1 MAPRM
6 AATVSRSLFLCL
18 ILCVFCVFCCP
29 SRITFTREALLNI
42 GQSSSGI
49 FSPVLFDSDCLS
61 EILAGAAV
69 LYKLAR
75 RRRRGKR
82 AGALVKLRQRGF
94 RSALPS
100 IHLANVRSLAN
111 KMDELLLLTS
121 RNTDFSRSAALC
133 FVETWLSERTPHH
146 AMELAGFRLTR
157 ADRSAELSG
166 KSKGGGLCFYINERW
181 CTDVMVLKEFC
192 SPLLETLFINCRPFY
207 SPREFSS
214 IVMAAVYIPPHAR
227 ASEATQMLADQVTDM
242 EKLLPNS
249 LIIVLGDLNRA
260 NLAHELPRYRQHI
273 TCPTRGAQT
282 LDHCYTVIKDAYH
295 SVARAALGLS
305 DHCLVHLVPA
315 YRQKLKTSK
324 PVVRTVRKWTVESR
338 QDLQACFDCTDW
350 SVFDAANSDLHE
362 LTDTVTSYISFC
374 EDLCVQTKTFCT
386 YNNDKPWFTPN
397 LRRLRKVKEEAYRSG
412 DRDLFK
418 QTRNTLNRE
427 VRKARRCYGESLE
440 RHLSA
445 NPDPSTVWKGLQS
458 ITGFKKRTPRP
469 VESPRLADQLNRF
482 YCRFDRSSHTTGPP
496 AAQSTQST
504 YSPPPTTA
512 LSTPPSPWS
521 PTLSLAEAAPA
532 LQIREEEVRQ
542 MFRRQKIRKA
552 PGPDGVSPSCLKV
565 CAEQLAP
572 TFARIFNRSLEL
584 CEVPSC
590 FKSSTIVPVAKKPA
604 ITGMN
609 DYRPVALTS
618 VVMKSFERLVLN
630 HLKDVTGPLLDP
642 HQFAYRAN
650 RSVDDAVNMG
660 LHYILQHLDTPGKSS
675 SSLRCLPPPV
685 SGSPAS

>member
-49 FSPVLFDSDCLS
+49 FSPVLSDSDCLS

-227 ASEATQMLADQVTDM
+227 ASEATQMLADQ
-242 EKLLPNS
+242 
-249 LIIVLGDLNRA
+249 
-260 NLAHELPRYRQHI
+260 
-273 TCPTRGAQT
+273 
-282 LDHCYTVIKDAYH
+282 
-295 SVARAALGLS
+295 
-305 DHCLVHLVPA
+305 
-315 YRQKLKTSK
+315 
-324 PVVRTVRKWTVESR
+324 
-338 QDLQACFDCTDW
+338 
-350 SVFDAANSDLHE
+350 
-362 LTDTVTSYISFC
+362 
-374 EDLCVQTKTFCT
+374 TFCT

-418 QTRNTLNRE
+418 QTRNTLNRGQESQE
-427 VRKARRCYGESLE
+427 VLRGEPGETPLC
-440 RHLSA
+440 
-445 NPDPSTVWKGLQS
+445 QS
-458 ITGFKKRTPRP
+458 
-469 VESPRLADQLNRF
+469 
-482 YCRFDRSSHTTGPP
+482 
-496 AAQSTQST
+496 
-504 YSPPPTTA
+504 
-512 LSTPPSPWS
+512 
-521 PTLSLAEAAPA
+521 
-532 LQIREEEVRQ
+532 
-542 MFRRQKIRKA
+542 
-552 PGPDGVSPSCLKV
+552 
-565 CAEQLAP
+565 
-572 TFARIFNRSLEL
+572 
-584 CEVPSC
+584 
-590 FKSSTIVPVAKKPA
+590 
-604 ITGMN
+604 
-609 DYRPVALTS
+609 
-618 VVMKSFERLVLN
+618 
-630 HLKDVTGPLLDP
+630 
-642 HQFAYRAN
+642 
-650 RSVDDAVNMG
+650 
-660 LHYILQHLDTPGKSS
+660 
-675 SSLRCLPPPV
+675 
-685 SGSPAS
+685 

>member
-1 MAPRM
+1 
-6 AATVSRSLFLCL
+6 
-18 ILCVFCVFCCP
+18 
-29 SRITFTREALLNI
+29 
-42 GQSSSGI
+42 
-49 FSPVLFDSDCLS
+49 
-61 EILAGAAV
+61 
-69 LYKLAR
+69 
-75 RRRRGKR
+75 
-82 AGALVKLRQRGF
+82 
-94 RSALPS
+94 
-100 IHLANVRSLAN
+100 
-111 KMDELLLLTS
+111 MDELLLLTS

-227 ASEATQMLADQVTDM
+227 ASEATQMLADQEAAQSQGGGLQERRPGPVQADQKHT
-242 EKLLPNS
+242 E
-249 LIIVLGDLNRA
+249 
-260 NLAHELPRYRQHI
+260 PR
-273 TCPTRGAQT
+273 
-282 LDHCYTVIKDAYH
+282 
-295 SVARAALGLS
+295 
-305 DHCLVHLVPA
+305 
-315 YRQKLKTSK
+315 
-324 PVVRTVRKWTVESR
+324 
-338 QDLQACFDCTDW
+338 
-350 SVFDAANSDLHE
+350 
-362 LTDTVTSYISFC
+362 
-374 EDLCVQTKTFCT
+374 
-386 YNNDKPWFTPN
+386 
-397 LRRLRKVKEEAYRSG
+397 
-412 DRDLFK
+412 
-418 QTRNTLNRE
+418 
-427 VRKARRCYGESLE
+427 
-440 RHLSA
+440 
-445 NPDPSTVWKGLQS
+445 VWKGLQS

-604 ITGMN
+604 ITGTN

-642 HQFAYRAN
+642 LQFAYQAN

-660 LHYILQHLDTPGKSS
+660 LHYILQHLDTPGKYARILFVNFSS
-675 SSLRCLPPPV
+675 AFHTIAPDILQQKLIQLAV
-685 SGSPAS
+685 PASTCQWITSFLTNRRQRVRLGSITSDTLTTNTGAPQGCVLVGNDILFIIGFYVSTFVCKTLRSM

>member
-1 MAPRM
+1 MAILKDRFNQSHGIHVFQVLHGCEYDDDSVSKSGFNHHSYDGDDTLFLDM
-6 AATVSRSLFLCL
+6 ENRRWIWLQYQLEATVRKWNHNKGWLEFMDHRLLEECPQRLCKML
-18 ILCVFCVFCCP
+18 EYGKSVLQ
-29 SRITFTREALLNI
+29 RIQRPLVALLQTQPSALVTCHATGFYPNI
-42 GQSSSGI
+42 VDMFWMRDGEQLHDHVTHDQLLPNHDGTFQLSVRLNVSAVPPEDWRRYACI
-49 FSPVLFDSDCLS
+49 FRLEGLPDKIITTLDAANIETNYDCLS

-214 IVMAAVYIPPHAR
+214 IVMAAVYIPPNAR

-242 EKLLPNS
+242 ERLLPNS

-260 NLAHELPRYRQHI
+260 NLAHELPRYRPHI

-305 DHCLVHLVPA
+305 DHCLVHLIPA

-338 QDLQACFDCTDW
+338 QDLQGCFDCTDW
-350 SVFDAANSDLHE
+350 SVFEAANSDLHE

-469 VESPRLADQLNRF
+469 VESPRLADQLNRG
-482 YCRFDRSSHTTGPP
+482 RAR
-496 AAQSTQST
+496 
-504 YSPPPTTA
+504 
-512 LSTPPSPWS
+512 TPDS
-521 PTLSLAEAAPA
+521 
-532 LQIREEEVRQ
+532 
-542 MFRRQKIRKA
+542 
-552 PGPDGVSPSCLKV
+552 
-565 CAEQLAP
+565 
-572 TFARIFNRSLEL
+572 
-584 CEVPSC
+584 
-590 FKSSTIVPVAKKPA
+590 
-604 ITGMN
+604 
-609 DYRPVALTS
+609 
-618 VVMKSFERLVLN
+618 
-630 HLKDVTGPLLDP
+630 
-642 HQFAYRAN
+642 
-650 RSVDDAVNMG
+650 
-660 LHYILQHLDTPGKSS
+660 
-675 SSLRCLPPPV
+675 
-685 SGSPAS
+685 

>member
-18 ILCVFCVFCCP
+18 ILYVFCVFCCP

-49 FSPVLFDSDCLS
+49 FSPVLSDSDCLS
-61 EILAGAAV
+61 EILAGVAV

-82 AGALVKLRQRGF
+82 AGALIKLRQRGF
-94 RSALPS
+94 HSALPS

-227 ASEATQMLADQVTDM
+227 ASEATQMLADQEAAQSQGGGLQERRPGPVQADQKHT
-242 EKLLPNS
+242 E
-249 LIIVLGDLNRA
+249 
-260 NLAHELPRYRQHI
+260 PR
-273 TCPTRGAQT
+273 
-282 LDHCYTVIKDAYH
+282 
-295 SVARAALGLS
+295 
-305 DHCLVHLVPA
+305 
-315 YRQKLKTSK
+315 
-324 PVVRTVRKWTVESR
+324 
-338 QDLQACFDCTDW
+338 
-350 SVFDAANSDLHE
+350 
-362 LTDTVTSYISFC
+362 
-374 EDLCVQTKTFCT
+374 
-386 YNNDKPWFTPN
+386 
-397 LRRLRKVKEEAYRSG
+397 
-412 DRDLFK
+412 
-418 QTRNTLNRE
+418 
-427 VRKARRCYGESLE
+427 
-440 RHLSA
+440 
-445 NPDPSTVWKGLQS
+445 VWKGLQS

-604 ITGMN
+604 ITG
-609 DYRPVALTS
+609 
-618 VVMKSFERLVLN
+618 
-630 HLKDVTGPLLDP
+630 
-642 HQFAYRAN
+642 
-650 RSVDDAVNMG
+650 
-660 LHYILQHLDTPGKSS
+660 
-675 SSLRCLPPPV
+675 
-685 SGSPAS
+685 

>member
-1 MAPRM
+1 
-6 AATVSRSLFLCL
+6 
-18 ILCVFCVFCCP
+18 
-29 SRITFTREALLNI
+29 
-42 GQSSSGI
+42 
-49 FSPVLFDSDCLS
+49 
-61 EILAGAAV
+61 
-69 LYKLAR
+69 
-75 RRRRGKR
+75 
-82 AGALVKLRQRGF
+82 
-94 RSALPS
+94 
-100 IHLANVRSLAN
+100 
-111 KMDELLLLTS
+111 MDELLLLTS

-227 ASEATQMLADQVTDM
+227 ASEATQMLADQEAAQSQGGGLQERRPGPVQADQKHT
-242 EKLLPNS
+242 E
-249 LIIVLGDLNRA
+249 
-260 NLAHELPRYRQHI
+260 PR
-273 TCPTRGAQT
+273 
-282 LDHCYTVIKDAYH
+282 
-295 SVARAALGLS
+295 
-305 DHCLVHLVPA
+305 
-315 YRQKLKTSK
+315 
-324 PVVRTVRKWTVESR
+324 
-338 QDLQACFDCTDW
+338 
-350 SVFDAANSDLHE
+350 
-362 LTDTVTSYISFC
+362 
-374 EDLCVQTKTFCT
+374 
-386 YNNDKPWFTPN
+386 
-397 LRRLRKVKEEAYRSG
+397 
-412 DRDLFK
+412 
-418 QTRNTLNRE
+418 
-427 VRKARRCYGESLE
+427 
-440 RHLSA
+440 
-445 NPDPSTVWKGLQS
+445 VWKGLQS

-604 ITGMN
+604 ITGTN

-642 HQFAYRAN
+642 LQFAYRAN

-660 LHYILQHLDTPGKSS
+660 LHYILQHLDTPGKYARILFVDFSS
-675 SSLRCLPPPV
+675 AFHTIAPDILQQKLIQLAV
-685 SGSPAS
+685 PASTCQWITSFLTNRRQRVRLGSITSDTLTTNTGAPQGCVLVGNDILFIIGFYVSTFVCKTLRSM

>member
-1 MAPRM
+1 
-6 AATVSRSLFLCL
+6 
-18 ILCVFCVFCCP
+18 
-29 SRITFTREALLNI
+29 
-42 GQSSSGI
+42 
-49 FSPVLFDSDCLS
+49 
-61 EILAGAAV
+61 
-69 LYKLAR
+69 
-75 RRRRGKR
+75 
-82 AGALVKLRQRGF
+82 
-94 RSALPS
+94 
-100 IHLANVRSLAN
+100 
-111 KMDELLLLTS
+111 
-121 RNTDFSRSAALC
+121 
-133 FVETWLSERTPHH
+133 
-146 AMELAGFRLTR
+146 
-157 ADRSAELSG
+157 
-166 KSKGGGLCFYINERW
+166 
-181 CTDVMVLKEFC
+181 MVLKEFC

-227 ASEATQMLADQVTDM
+227 ASEATQMLADQEAAQSQGGGLQERRPGPVQADQKHT
-242 EKLLPNS
+242 
-249 LIIVLGDLNRA
+249 
-260 NLAHELPRYRQHI
+260 ELR
-273 TCPTRGAQT
+273 
-282 LDHCYTVIKDAYH
+282 
-295 SVARAALGLS
+295 
-305 DHCLVHLVPA
+305 
-315 YRQKLKTSK
+315 
-324 PVVRTVRKWTVESR
+324 
-338 QDLQACFDCTDW
+338 
-350 SVFDAANSDLHE
+350 
-362 LTDTVTSYISFC
+362 
-374 EDLCVQTKTFCT
+374 
-386 YNNDKPWFTPN
+386 
-397 LRRLRKVKEEAYRSG
+397 
-412 DRDLFK
+412 
-418 QTRNTLNRE
+418 
-427 VRKARRCYGESLE
+427 
-440 RHLSA
+440 
-445 NPDPSTVWKGLQS
+445 VWIGLQS

-618 VVMKSFERLVLN
+618 VVMKSFERLVLY
-630 HLKDVTGPLLDP
+630 HLKDVRGPLLDP
-642 HQFAYRAN
+642 LQFAYRAN

-660 LHYILQHLDTPGKSS
+660 LHYILQHLDTPGKYARILFVDFSS
-675 SSLRCLPPPV
+675 AFNTIAPDILQQKLIQLAVPASTCQWITSFLTNRRQRVRLGSITSDTLTTNTGAPQGCVLSPLLFSLYTTYVRVKARGPHPAREKVFYGPWDDLDLLLEPAGRPQQA
-685 SGSPAS
+685 GSPQIFYTHQYFISHNATVTHRAVRCFISVFIISTAVVSITVKLTFRYPSKMAKRKVDTENRGVSNKVGVGVYVHGGSWKTCLSSVWRKCGGTERV

>member
-49 FSPVLFDSDCLS
+49 FSPVLSDSDCLS

-260 NLAHELPRYRQHI
+260 NLTHELPRYRQHI

-324 PVVRTVRKWTVESR
+324 PVEAAQS
-338 QDLQACFDCTDW
+338 QGGGLQ
-350 SVFDAANSDLHE
+350 E
-362 LTDTVTSYISFC
+362 RRPGP
-374 EDLCVQTKTFCT
+374 VQADQKHTE
-386 YNNDKPWFTPN
+386 P
-397 LRRLRKVKEEAYRSG
+397 R
-412 DRDLFK
+412 
-418 QTRNTLNRE
+418 
-427 VRKARRCYGESLE
+427 
-440 RHLSA
+440 
-445 NPDPSTVWKGLQS
+445 VWKGLQS

-521 PTLSLAEAAPA
+521 PTLSLAEATPA

-642 HQFAYRAN
+642 LQFAYRAN

-660 LHYILQHLDTPGKSS
+660 LHYILQHLDTPGKYARILFVDFSS
-675 SSLRCLPPPV
+675 AFNTIAPDILQQKLI
-685 SGSPAS
+685 

>member
-49 FSPVLFDSDCLS
+49 FSPVLSDSDCLS

-94 RSALPS
+94 RSAPPS

-260 NLAHELPRYRQHI
+260 NLAHKLPRYRQHI

-295 SVARAALGLS
+295 SVACAALGLS
-305 DHCLVHLVPA
+305 DHCLVHLIPA
-315 YRQKLKTSK
+315 YRQKLKTK
-324 PVVRTVRKWTVESR
+324 
-338 QDLQACFDCTDW
+338 
-350 SVFDAANSDLHE
+350 
-362 LTDTVTSYISFC
+362 
-374 EDLCVQTKTFCT
+374 
-386 YNNDKPWFTPN
+386 
-397 LRRLRKVKEEAYRSG
+397 
-412 DRDLFK
+412 
-418 QTRNTLNRE
+418 
-427 VRKARRCYGESLE
+427 SL
-440 RHLSA
+440 
-445 NPDPSTVWKGLQS
+445 W
-458 ITGFKKRTPRP
+458 
-469 VESPRLADQLNRF
+469 
-482 YCRFDRSSHTTGPP
+482 
-496 AAQSTQST
+496 
-504 YSPPPTTA
+504 
-512 LSTPPSPWS
+512 
-521 PTLSLAEAAPA
+521 
-532 LQIREEEVRQ
+532 
-542 MFRRQKIRKA
+542 
-552 PGPDGVSPSCLKV
+552 
-565 CAEQLAP
+565 
-572 TFARIFNRSLEL
+572 
-584 CEVPSC
+584 
-590 FKSSTIVPVAKKPA
+590 
-604 ITGMN
+604 
-609 DYRPVALTS
+609 
-618 VVMKSFERLVLN
+618 
-630 HLKDVTGPLLDP
+630 
-642 HQFAYRAN
+642 
-650 RSVDDAVNMG
+650 
-660 LHYILQHLDTPGKSS
+660 
-675 SSLRCLPPPV
+675 
-685 SGSPAS
+685 

>member
-1 MAPRM
+1 
-6 AATVSRSLFLCL
+6 
-18 ILCVFCVFCCP
+18 
-29 SRITFTREALLNI
+29 
-42 GQSSSGI
+42 
-49 FSPVLFDSDCLS
+49 
-61 EILAGAAV
+61 
-69 LYKLAR
+69 
-75 RRRRGKR
+75 
-82 AGALVKLRQRGF
+82 
-94 RSALPS
+94 
-100 IHLANVRSLAN
+100 
-111 KMDELLLLTS
+111 MDELLLLTS

-260 NLAHELPRYRQHI
+260 NLAHKLPRYRQHI

-282 LDHCYTVIKDAYH
+282 LDHCYTE
-295 SVARAALGLS
+295 AAQSQGGGLQERRPGPVQA
-305 DHCLVHLVPA
+305 D
-315 YRQKLKTSK
+315 QKHTE
-324 PVVRTVRKWTVESR
+324 PR
-338 QDLQACFDCTDW
+338 
-350 SVFDAANSDLHE
+350 
-362 LTDTVTSYISFC
+362 
-374 EDLCVQTKTFCT
+374 
-386 YNNDKPWFTPN
+386 
-397 LRRLRKVKEEAYRSG
+397 
-412 DRDLFK
+412 
-418 QTRNTLNRE
+418 
-427 VRKARRCYGESLE
+427 
-440 RHLSA
+440 
-445 NPDPSTVWKGLQS
+445 VWKGLQS

-604 ITGMN
+604 IT
-609 DYRPVALTS
+609 
-618 VVMKSFERLVLN
+618 VLN

-642 HQFAYRAN
+642 LQFAYQAN

-660 LHYILQHLDTPGKSS
+660 LHYILQHLDTPGKYARILFVDFSS
-675 SSLRCLPPPV
+675 AFHTIAPDILQQKLIQLAV
-685 SGSPAS
+685 PASTCQWITSFLTNRRQRVRLGSITSDTLTTNTGAPQGCVLVGNDILFIIGFYVSTFVCKTLRSM

>member
-1 MAPRM
+1 M
-6 AATVSRSLFLCL
+6 
-18 ILCVFCVFCCP
+18 
-29 SRITFTREALLNI
+29 NI
-42 GQSSSGI
+42 GV
-49 FSPVLFDSDCLS
+49 P
-61 EILAGAAV
+61 
-69 LYKLAR
+69 
-75 RRRRGKR
+75 
-82 AGALVKLRQRGF
+82 
-94 RSALPS
+94 
-100 IHLANVRSLAN
+100 
-111 KMDELLLLTS
+111 M
-121 RNTDFSRSAALC
+121 
-133 FVETWLSERTPHH
+133 
-146 AMELAGFRLTR
+146 
-157 ADRSAELSG
+157 
-166 KSKGGGLCFYINERW
+166 
-181 CTDVMVLKEFC
+181 LKELC

-249 LIIVLGDLNRA
+249 LIIVLGYLNRA

-305 DHCLVHLVPA
+305 DHCLVHLIPA

-350 SVFDAANSDLHE
+350 SVFEAANSDLHE

-397 LRRLRKVKEEAYRSG
+397 LRRLRKVKEQAYRSG

-469 VESPRLADQLNRF
+469 VESPRLADQLNRG
-482 YCRFDRSSHTTGPP
+482 RARTPDSRGGSAPDVPETKDQEGTGP
-496 AAQSTQST
+496 
-504 YSPPPTTA
+504 
-512 LSTPPSPWS
+512 
-521 PTLSLAEAAPA
+521 
-532 LQIREEEVRQ
+532 
-542 MFRRQKIRKA
+542 RRR
-552 PGPDGVSPSCLKV
+552 V
-565 CAEQLAP
+565 
-572 TFARIFNRSLEL
+572 TFLLE
-584 CEVPSC
+584 
-590 FKSSTIVPVAKKPA
+590 
-604 ITGMN
+604 
-609 DYRPVALTS
+609 
-618 VVMKSFERLVLN
+618 
-630 HLKDVTGPLLDP
+630 
-642 HQFAYRAN
+642 
-650 RSVDDAVNMG
+650 
-660 LHYILQHLDTPGKSS
+660 
-675 SSLRCLPPPV
+675 SLR
-685 SGSPAS
+685 